1 MSSAARTKFTWGASA
16 AIPLLFLAIIPLQ
29 VGIDRCRSQMGAPEE
44 LWLRSGKLLKTISMG
59 YDSLLADIYWT
70 RAIQYYGSQFET
82 GDSKFTELYPLMSIA
97 LTLDPRLTVVPRGGS
112 ILLSEPNPVG
122 AGRPDQAV
130 ELLQQAIAAKRDD
143 WQLYAS
149 LGFVYYWYMKDY
161 GHASQ
166 VYLQGGQY
174 SGAPIWMKGMA
185 ARIAELGGSR
195 ETSVMVWSEIYQTS
209 SEPRARENARQH
221 LEALHAQADIEELQK
236 IVDNYRGHIL
246 RLTSLRD
253 LVEDR
258 VLPDVPVDPAGFAYV
273 LDSSRVVGLNPSSTV
288 RLDILELT
296 KHDTAAK

>member
-1 MSSAARTKFTWGASA
+1 MSVAERTRLTWGASA

-29 VGIDRCRSQMGAPEE
+29 VSIDRYRSQMRAPGE

-82 GDSKFTELYPLMSIA
+82 GNSKFPELYPLMSIA

-130 ELLQQAIAAKRDD
+130 ELLQQAIATKHDD

-166 VYLQGGQY
+166 VYLEGGQY

-195 ETSVMVWSEIYQTS
+195 DTSVLVWSEIYQTS

-236 IVDNYRGHIL
+236 IVDNYRGHIP

-273 LDSSRVVGLNPSSTV
+273 LDPSRVVGLNPSSTV
-288 RLDILELT
+288 RMDILEPT
-296 KHDTAAK
+296 KHETGAK

>member
-1 MSSAARTKFTWGASA
+1 MSVAERTRLTWGASA

-29 VGIDRCRSQMGAPEE
+29 VGIDRYRSQMRAPEE
-44 LWLRSGKLLKTISMG
+44 LWLRSGRLLKTISMG

-82 GDSKFTELYPLMSIA
+82 GNSKFPELYPLMSIA

-130 ELLQQAIAAKRDD
+130 ELLQQAIATKHDD

-166 VYLQGGQY
+166 VYLEGGQY

-195 ETSVMVWSEIYQTS
+195 DTSVLVWSEIYQTS

-236 IVDNYRGHIL
+236 IVDNYRGHIP

-273 LDSSRVVGLNPSSTV
+273 LDASRVVGLSPSSTV
-288 RLDILELT
+288 RMDILEPT
-296 KHDTAAK
+296 KHETGSK

>member
-1 MSSAARTKFTWGASA
+1 MSIAARTRFTRGASA
-16 AIPLLFLAIIPLQ
+16 AIPLLFLAIVPLQ
-29 VGIDRCRSQMGAPEE
+29 RGIDRYRTRMSAPEE

-70 RAIQYYGSQFET
+70 RAVQYYGSQFEA
-82 GDSKFTELYPLMSIA
+82 GNSQFTELYPLMSVA
-97 LTLDPRLTVVPRGGS
+97 LTLDPRLTVVPTGGS
-112 ILLSEPNPVG
+112 ILLSEPSPIG

-130 ELLQQAIAAKRDD
+130 GLLQQAIAAKHDD

-161 GHASQ
+161 RHASQ
-166 VYLQGGQY
+166 VYLEGSQY

-209 SEPRARENARQH
+209 SEARARENARQH
-221 LEALHAQADIEELQK
+221 LLALHAQADIEELQK
-236 IVDNYRGHIL
+236 IVDNYRGHIP
-246 RLTSLRD
+246 RLTSLKD

-258 VLPDVPVDPAGFAYV
+258 VLPDVPVDPAGYPYV
-273 LDSSRVVGLNPSSTV
+273 LDSSGVVGLNPSSTV
-288 RLDILELT
+288 RMDILEPT
-296 KHDTAAK
+296 KHDKAVK